1 MGKKIFEKN
10 KIYITGLAGMLGYGI
25 YSELEERAQIVGVDI
40 IELENTKLPYQRISL
55 YEIEEIEKNI
65 VETKPDILIHTAALI
80 NVEECE
86 RNPEEAEKLNVI
98 VTKQLA
104 NICNKYKIKMVYI
117 STDAVFDGENS
128 KLYTEEDMENP
139 LNVYGKTKLAGEAC
153 VLKYPQNLV
162 FRTNIYGINIQKKQ
176 SFGEWIYYSL
186 VEGKTL
192 NLFTDIDFS
201 PILVNELAELIYRA
215 CEKELCGLYHAC
227 GTGCITKYDF
237 GIKLKDFFKI
247 ETGRIHKATSDSAHF
262 KAQRS
267 KHMGMSNNKLCNALN
282 VEISTPQESIEKFY
296 CLIKGDK

>member
-1 MGKKIFEKN
+1 
-10 KIYITGLAGMLGYGI
+10 MLGYGI
-25 YSELEERAQIVGVDI
+25 YSELKDKTQIIGVDI
-40 IELENTKLPYQRISL
+40 IEIKNLSLPCQRISL

-86 RNPEEAEKLNVI
+86 RNPEEAEKLNVV
-98 VTKQLA
+98 VTKMLA
-104 NICNKYKIKMVYI
+104 ELCNKYRIKMVYI
-117 STDAVFDGENS
+117 STDAVFDGKDP
-128 KLYTEEDMENP
+128 KLYTEEDRENP
-139 LNVYGKTKLAGEAC
+139 LNVYGRTKLTGETF

-186 VEGKTL
+186 IEGKAL

-201 PILVNELAELIYRA
+201 PILVNELAELIYKS
-215 CEKELCGLYHAC
+215 CQKDLCGLYHAC

-237 GIKLKDFFKI
+237 GIKLREFFRI
-247 ETGRIHKATSDSAHF
+247 ETGVIHKETSDIAHF

-267 KHMGMSNNKLCNALN
+267 KHMGMSNKKLSNALN
-282 VEISTPQESIEKFY
+282 VKISTPQESIEKFY
-296 CLIKGDK
+296 YLIKGDK